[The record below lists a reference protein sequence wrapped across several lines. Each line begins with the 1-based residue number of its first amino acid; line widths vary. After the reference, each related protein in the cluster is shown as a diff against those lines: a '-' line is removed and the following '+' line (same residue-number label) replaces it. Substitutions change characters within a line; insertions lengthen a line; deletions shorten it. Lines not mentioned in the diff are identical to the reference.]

1 MYNMRQHR
9 NIHLGK
15 GLHTCRYCG
24 KDFTHKHIWEVRR
37 KTSVLAQLIT
47 VKNVK
52 NIVFKTHE
60 RIHTG
65 ERPFRCPHCPKDFAD
80 RSNYNSHR
88 KLCATLRN
96 KVSPAPESLNQ

>member
-1 MYNMRQHR
+1 MRQHR

-24 KDFTHKHIWEVRR
+24 KTFTHKHIWEVRTKSRVCQYCR
-37 KTSVLAQLIT
+37 KQKKMSCPFQ
-47 VKNVK
+47 
-52 NIVFKTHE
+52 THE

-88 KLCATLRN
+88 KLCATMRN
-96 KVSPAPESLNQ
+96 KVGDASA

>member
-24 KDFTHKHIWEVRR
+24 KDFTHKHIWEVR
-37 KTSVLAQLIT
+37 
-47 VKNVK
+47 VKPWKDQYSINSDK
-52 NIVFKTHE
+52 NLNFFQTHE

-96 KVSPAPESLNQ
+96 KASPATQSV